1 MTSESL
7 PLWYEASSDGR
18 LVPLRFSDGGAS
30 RCPPFDEPVEPPEES
45 QADHHDQERDDRRV
59 GPIVLGHDAGGC
71 LPLRLVDAIV
81 VPVIA
86 GVERNRANA
95 RRPLGPVGVRITVHS
110 EGDEV
115 HLDRHQDTGRD
126 RDNLVHVTLHCAVPF
141 GLALTCQGSSKP
153 WQNEKVVSG

>member
-1 MTSESL
+1 MVRGGQRRPPRTTQVS
-7 PLWYEASSDGR
+7 G
-18 LVPLRFSDGGAS
+18 GGAS
-30 RCPPFDEPVEPPEES
+30 RCPLFEEPVEPPKEG
-45 QADHHDQERDDRRV
+45 QADHHDQQRDDRRV

-95 RRPLGPVGVRITVHS
+95 RRPLRPVNIRITVHS

-126 RDNLVHVTLHCAVPF
+126 CDDLVQVTLHCSSLRVGSHLSRF
-141 GLALTCQGSSKP
+141 IETLT
-153 WQNEKVVSG
+153 E